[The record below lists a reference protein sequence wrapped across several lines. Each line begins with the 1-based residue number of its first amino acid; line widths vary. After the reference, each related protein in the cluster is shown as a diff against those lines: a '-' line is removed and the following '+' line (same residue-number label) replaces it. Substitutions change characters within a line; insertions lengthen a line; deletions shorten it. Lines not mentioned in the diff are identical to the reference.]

1 MRTIMQDSTNTAL
14 PGSPKAR
21 WPYVVGAAAL
31 VIVAA
36 LWFRASPQNPDTP
49 ENGEAAEATEKEG
62 DASAPIKIEPDMQRI
77 AGIAVEAAR
86 TQELAE
92 TIQTTAVVGPD
103 ESRVARVRP
112 LADGR
117 VLQVSVRVGD
127 HVTNGQSLLSYDS
140 ITAGELF
147 SDYRSA
153 LASLERASA
162 GAEAQRRSL
171 ERADKLVEL
180 GGVARG
186 ERERRGAELQSS
198 IAEVN
203 SARAAVSN
211 LEQKLRRLGV
221 PQAAVSAAKT
231 GGDLPPMRSS
241 VSAPIAGVVLE
252 VHAAP
257 GELITPDRELFVV
270 ADLSRVWLQGDV
282 YQKDIA
288 KVRVGQ
294 TAIVTVDTYPG
305 ESFSGRVTHVS
316 DVLDPNS
323 RTAKV
328 RCEVLNPGTR
338 LKVQMFATL
347 AIPTSAPRSVLVV
360 PSDAVQ
366 DIDGTPTVFVRVD
379 EEHFVARPIKVGA
392 TVGRLTEV
400 SAGLKADEEVVTKG
414 ALMLKSRLKLRVE
427 EEEGEEK

>member
-1 MRTIMQDSTNTAL
+1 MQDTTNPSL
-14 PGSPKAR
+14 PNSPRR
-21 WPYVVGAAAL
+21 WPLVVAAAAL

-36 LWFRASPQNPDTP
+36 LWFRASPQNPDTA
-49 ENGEAAEATEKEG
+49 EDGEAAEADV
-62 DASAPIKIEPDMQRI
+62 DAGAPIEIEPDMQRI
-77 AGIAVEAAR
+77 AGIVVEAAR
-86 TQELAE
+86 IQELAE

-117 VLQVSVRVGD
+117 VLQVNVRVGD
-127 HVTNGQSLLSYDS
+127 HVTGGQSLLAYDS

-147 SDYRSA
+147 ADYRSA
-153 LASLERASA
+153 LASLERAN
-162 GAEAQRRSL
+162 AEAEVQRRSV

-198 IAEVN
+198 IAGVN
-203 SARAAVSN
+203 SARATVAN

-221 PQAAVSAAKT
+221 SQDALAAAKT
-231 GGDLPPMRSS
+231 DGELAPMRSS
-241 VSAPIAGVVLE
+241 VTAPIGGVVLE

-288 KVRVGQ
+288 KIRVGQ

-316 DVLDPNS
+316 DVLDPDS

-328 RCEVLNPGTR
+328 RCEVMNPGTR

-347 AIPTSAPRSVLVV
+347 ALPTSAPRSVLVV

-366 DIDGTPTVFVRVD
+366 DIDGTSTVFVRVD
-379 EEHFVARPIKVGA
+379 EEHFVARPIKTGA
-392 TVGRLTEV
+392 TVGRWTEV
-400 SAGLKADEEVVTKG
+400 SEGLKADEEVVTKG

-427 EEEGEEK
+427 EEEGEEGKK

>member
-1 MRTIMQDSTNTAL
+1 MQDPIINSQTD
-14 PGSPKAR
+14 
-21 WPYVVGAAAL
+21 GAARRRWVLGA
-31 VIVAA
+31 VAA
-36 LWFRASPQNPDTP
+36 LLVVVAGLWFRASPSPDPQSPGEQAELGASKEPASEALIEVEP
-49 ENGEAAEATEKEG
+49 E
-62 DASAPIKIEPDMQRI
+62 MQKI
-77 AGIAVEAAR
+77 AGLVVETVG

-92 TIQTTAVVGPD
+92 VIQTTAVVGPD
-103 ESRVARVRP
+103 ETRVARVRP

-117 VLQVSVRVGD
+117 VLQVNVRVGD
-127 HVTNGQSLLSYDS
+127 RVANGQPLLTYDS
-140 ITAGELF
+140 ITAGELLA
-147 SDYRSA
+147 DYRSA
-153 LASLERASA
+153 LASLKRAEA
-162 GAEAQRRSL
+162 EAEAQRRSV

-186 ERERRGAELQSS
+186 ERERRGAELESNV
-198 IAEVN
+198 AGVN

-221 PQAAVSAAKT
+221 SQEALSAAQA
-231 GGDLPPMRSS
+231 GGELSGVTRGA
-241 VSAPIAGVVLE
+241 VTAPLGGVVLQLQ
-252 VHAAP
+252 AAP
-257 GELITPDRELFVV
+257 GEIIAPDRELFVI

-288 KVRVGQ
+288 KIRVGQ
-294 TAIVTVDTYPG
+294 NAIVTVDTYPG

-316 DVLDPNS
+316 DVMDPAT

-328 RCEVLNPGTR
+328 RCEVVNRDGR

-347 AIPTSAPRSVLVV
+347 ALPTSAPRTVVVV

-379 EEHFVARPIKVGA
+379 EEHFSPRPIKTGA
-392 TVGRLTEV
+392 TVGRWTEV
-400 SAGLKADEEVVTKG
+400 SEGIQVGDRVVTRG

-427 EEEGEEK
+427 EEEGEGK

>member
-1 MRTIMQDSTNTAL
+1 MQDTSSTSL
-14 PGSPKAR
+14 PNSPRR
-21 WPYVVGAAAL
+21 WPMVVAAAAL
-31 VIVAA
+31 VIIAA
-36 LWFRASPQNPDTP
+36 LWFRASPQNPDSA
-49 ENGEAAEATEKEG
+49 EHGESAEAAESEA
-62 DASAPIKIEPDMQRI
+62 DPSAPIEIEPDMQRI
-77 AGIAVEAAR
+77 AGIVVEAAR
-86 TQELAE
+86 NQELSE

-117 VLQVSVRVGD
+117 VLQVNVRVGD
-127 HVTNGQSLLSYDS
+127 HVQNGQSLLTYDS
-140 ITAGELF
+140 ITAGELLA
-147 SDYRSA
+147 DYRSA
-153 LASLERASA
+153 LASLERANA
-162 GAEAQRRSL
+162 EAEAQRRSV

-198 IAEVN
+198 VAAVN
-203 SARAAVSN
+203 SARATVAN

-221 PQAAVSAAKT
+221 SQDSLETAKT
-231 GGDLPPMRSS
+231 GGELPPMRSS
-241 VSAPIAGVVLE
+241 VSAPIGGVVLE

-270 ADLSRVWLQGDV
+270 ADLARVWVQGDV

-288 KVRVGQ
+288 KIRVGQ

-316 DVLDPNS
+316 DVLDANS

-328 RCEVLNPGTR
+328 RCEVANPGGR
-338 LKVQMFATL
+338 LKVQMFAAL
-347 AIPTSAPRSVLVV
+347 ALPTSAPRSVLVV
-360 PSDAVQ
+360 PSEAIQ
-366 DIDGTPTVFVRVD
+366 DIDGTATVFVRVD
-379 EEHFVARPIKVGA
+379 EEHFVARPIKPGA
-392 TVGRLTEV
+392 TVGKWTEV
-400 SAGLKADEEVVTKG
+400 SEGLKADEEVVTKG

-427 EEEGEEK
+427 AEEGEEGKK

>member
-1 MRTIMQDSTNTAL
+1 MQDTTISDTTRR
-14 PGSPKAR
+14 R
-21 WPYVVGAAAL
+21 WPMIAAAAVL
-31 VIVAA
+31 VVVAA
-36 LWFRASPQNPDTP
+36 LWFGASPQNPDTA
-49 ENGEAAEATEKEG
+49 EEGETGEAAQKVDP
-62 DASAPIKIEPDMQRI
+62 DAAIEIEPEMQRI
-77 AGIAVEAAR
+77 AGIVVEAAR
-86 TQELAE
+86 TEELAE

-117 VLQVSVRVGD
+117 AIQVNVRVGD
-127 HVTNGQSLLSYDS
+127 HVTNGQSLLTYDS

-147 SDYRSA
+147 ADYRSA
-153 LASLERASA
+153 LAALERANA
-162 GAEAQRRSL
+162 EAEAQRKSV

-198 IAEVN
+198 IAGVN
-203 SARAAVSN
+203 SARATVAN

-221 PQAAVSAAKT
+221 SQESLAAAKT
-231 GGDLPPMRSS
+231 GGELAPMHSS
-241 VSAPIAGVVLE
+241 VTAPIGGVVLE

-288 KVRVGQ
+288 KIRVGQ

-328 RCEVLNPGTR
+328 RCEVPNPGAR

-347 AIPTSAPRSVLVV
+347 ALPTSAPRSVLVV
-360 PSDAVQ
+360 PSDAIQ
-366 DIDGTPTVFVRVD
+366 DIDGAPTVFVRVD
-379 EEHFVARPIKVGA
+379 EEHFVARPIKTGA
-392 TVGRLTEV
+392 TVGRWTEV
-400 SAGLKADEEVVTKG
+400 SEGLKADEEVVTKG

-427 EEEGEEK
+427 EEEGEEGKK

>member
-1 MRTIMQDSTNTAL
+1 MQDTTNSSQPNQT
-14 PGSPKAR
+14 PRR
-21 WPYVVGAAAL
+21 WPYVAVAAVLVIAAAL
-31 VIVAA
+31 W
-36 LWFRASPQNPDTP
+36 LRASPQNPDTAD
-49 ENGEAAEATEKEG
+49 NGEAAESAGKEV
-62 DASAPIKIEPDMQRI
+62 DAGAPIEIEPDMQRI
-77 AGIAVEAAR
+77 AGIIVEAAR

-92 TIQTTAVVGPD
+92 MIQTTAVVGPD

-117 VLQVSVRVGD
+117 VLQVNVRVGD
-127 HVTNGQSLLSYDS
+127 HVTNGQSLLTYDS

-147 SDYRSA
+147 ADYRSA
-153 LASLERASA
+153 LASLERANA
-162 GAEAQRRSL
+162 GAEAQRRSV

-198 IAEVN
+198 LAEVN
-203 SARAAVSN
+203 SARATVAN

-221 PQAAVSAAKT
+221 SQEALSAAKT
-231 GGDLPPMRSS
+231 GGELAPMRSS
-241 VSAPIAGVVLE
+241 VAAPIGGVVLE

-257 GELITPDRELFVV
+257 GELITPDRELFVI

-288 KVRVGQ
+288 KIRVGQ

-316 DVLDPNS
+316 DVLDPDS

-328 RCEVLNPGTR
+328 RCEVANPGAR

-347 AIPTSAPRSVLVV
+347 ALPTSAPRSVLVV
-360 PSDAVQ
+360 PSESVQ
-366 DIDGTPTVFVRVD
+366 DIDGTPTVFVRLD
-379 EEHFVARPIKVGA
+379 EEHFAPRPIKVGA
-392 TVGRLTEV
+392 TVGRWTEV
-400 SAGLKADEEVVTKG
+400 TEGLKADEEVVTKG

-427 EEEGEEK
+427 EEEGEGK

>member
-1 MRTIMQDSTNTAL
+1 MQDTMDT
-14 PGSPKAR
+14 SPASPRRR
-21 WPYVVGAAAL
+21 WPFVGAAVAL

-36 LWFRASPQNPDTP
+36 LWFRASPQNPDTA
-49 ENGEAAEATEKEG
+49 EGGEATEAAEKAV
-62 DASAPIKIEPDMQRI
+62 DASAPIEIEPEMQRI

-92 TIQTTAVVGPD
+92 TIQTTAIVGPD

-112 LADGR
+112 LAEGR
-117 VLQVSVRVGD
+117 VLQVNVRVGD
-127 HVTNGQSLLSYDS
+127 HVTNGQSLLTYDS

-147 SDYRSA
+147 SEYRSA
-153 LASLERASA
+153 LAALERANA
-162 GAEAQRRSL
+162 GAETQRRSV

-221 PQAAVSAAKT
+221 PQDALAAAKT
-231 GGDLPPMRSS
+231 DGDLPPMRSS
-241 VSAPIAGVVLE
+241 VTAPIAGVVLE
-252 VHAAP
+252 VHAAS

-288 KVRVGQ
+288 KIRIGQ

-328 RCEVLNPGTR
+328 RCEVVNPGTR

-347 AIPTSAPRSVLVV
+347 ALPTSAPRSVLVI
-360 PSDAVQ
+360 PAEAVQ
-366 DIDGTPTVFVRVD
+366 DIDGSPTVFVRVD

-400 SAGLKADEEVVTKG
+400 SEGLKADEEVVTKG

>member
-1 MRTIMQDSTNTAL
+1 MQDATNTSF
-14 PGSPKAR
+14 PNSPRR
-21 WPYVVGAAAL
+21 WPLVVTAAAL
-31 VIVAA
+31 VIIAA
-36 LWFRASPQNPDTP
+36 LWFRASPQHPDTAD
-49 ENGEAAEATEKEG
+49 NRKAAASAETEV
-62 DASAPIKIEPDMQRI
+62 DPSAPIEIESDMQRI
-77 AGIAVEAAR
+77 AGIVVEAAR
-86 TQELAE
+86 NQELSE
-92 TIQTTAVVGPD
+92 TIQTTAVIGPD

-117 VLQVSVRVGD
+117 VLQVNVRVGD
-127 HVTNGQSLLSYDS
+127 HVKGGQSLLTYDS
-140 ITAGELF
+140 ITAGELLA
-147 SDYRSA
+147 DYRSA
-153 LASLERASA
+153 LASLERENAEV
-162 GAEAQRRSL
+162 EAQRRSV

-198 IAEVN
+198 IAGVN
-203 SARAAVSN
+203 SARATVAN

-221 PQAAVSAAKT
+221 SQESLSAAKT
-231 GGDLPPMRSS
+231 GGELAPMRSS
-241 VSAPIAGVVLE
+241 VTAPIGGVVLE

-270 ADLSRVWLQGDV
+270 ADLSRVWVQGDV

-288 KVRVGQ
+288 KIRVGQ

-305 ESFSGRVTHVS
+305 ESFSGRVTHLS
-316 DVLDPNS
+316 DVLDPDS

-328 RCEVLNPGTR
+328 RCEVVNPGTR

-347 AIPTSAPRSVLVV
+347 ALPTSAPRSVLVV

-392 TVGRLTEV
+392 IVGRLTEV
-400 SAGLKADEEVVTKG
+400 SEGLKADEEVVTKG

-427 EEEGEEK
+427 EEEGEEGK

>member
-1 MRTIMQDSTNTAL
+1 MQDPIDTSLAN
-14 PGSPKAR
+14 SPRR
-21 WPYVVGAAAL
+21 WPLVVAAAAL
-31 VIVAA
+31 VIIAA
-36 LWFRASPQNPDTP
+36 LWFRASPQNPDTA
-49 ENGEAAEATEKEG
+49 EDGEAAEAAETNV
-62 DASAPIKIEPDMQRI
+62 DAGAPIKIEPDMQRI
-77 AGIAVEAAR
+77 AGIVVEASR
-86 TQELAE
+86 TQELSE
-92 TIQTTAVVGPD
+92 MIQTTAVVGPD

-117 VLQVSVRVGD
+117 VLQVNVRVGD
-127 HVTNGQSLLSYDS
+127 HVTGGQSLLTYDS
-140 ITAGELF
+140 ITAGELLA
-147 SDYRSA
+147 DYRSA
-153 LASLERASA
+153 LASLERENAEV
-162 GAEAQRRSL
+162 EAQRRSV

-198 IAEVN
+198 IAGVN
-203 SARAAVSN
+203 SARATVAN

-221 PQAAVSAAKT
+221 SQESLAAAKT
-231 GGDLPPMRSS
+231 GGELAPMRSS
-241 VSAPIAGVVLE
+241 VTAPLGGVVLE

-257 GELITPDRELFVV
+257 GEVITPDRELFVV
-270 ADLSRVWLQGDV
+270 ADLSRVWLQADV

-288 KVRVGQ
+288 KIRVGQ

-316 DVLDPNS
+316 DVLDATS

-328 RCEVLNPGTR
+328 RCEVVNPGAR

-347 AIPTSAPRSVLVV
+347 ALPTSAPRSVLVI
-360 PSDAVQ
+360 PAEAVQ
-366 DIDGTPTVFVRVD
+366 DIDGAPTVFVRTD

-392 TVGRLTEV
+392 TVGRWTEV
-400 SAGLKADEEVVTKG
+400 SEGLKADEEVVTKG

-427 EEEGEEK
+427 EEEGEGK